1 MTWGQLG
8 ELVAAARQAPALS
21 RGRVT
26 QPVARGSLGPGLWS
40 TDTTGASIAAVTRDE
55 ALRIPSVHRGVD
67 LIASTIGSFPLRSYR
82 GRDEQPSTFLAQPE
96 ASFPAS
102 FTIGQTVRDL
112 IFDGVAYWLVKDR
125 DADGYPALVERV
137 APWEVSADLGG
148 TVLAA
153 GRSAAASDL
162 IVFVGP
168 DTDWTATG
176 GLLARGL
183 CATAARTIRT
193 AQRLEEAAA
202 RYAFNEVPY
211 GSLRLEDGAEE
222 LDDLDIEALLAAW
235 EAARRRRATAYLP
248 TGIRYDPVTGPNP
261 EQLQLSE
268 ARQYIASE
276 VARHLNLPPRY
287 VGASAG
293 DSMTYNSQ
301 AADRRDLVDLGLRP
315 IITAVQSVLS
325 MGHVTPRGQEVR
337 LDASDFIASDPK
349 DQADVFNSY
358 IASGV
363 TDTEEVRAWLK
374 LPPRT
379 PSSLPSQSSASALR
393 RVIRLGSSAGPSH
406 SASPPSPPWTAPAT
420 DSPGRPAT
428 TPSALSL
435 SVSTTTRRLSAK
447 LPRWR

>member
-1 MTWGQLG
+1 MTWGQLASA
-8 ELVAAARQAPALS
+8 VAASKPALA
-21 RGRVT
+21 RGKGT
-26 QPVARGSLGPGLWS
+26 QPVARGVMGPGLWS
-40 TDTTGASIAAVTRDE
+40 TDTTGASIATVTRDE
-55 ALRIPSVHRGVD
+55 ALRVPAVHRGVD

-82 GRDEQPSTFLAQPE
+82 GRDEEPSTFLAQPE
-96 ASFPAS
+96 RNFPAS

-112 IFDGVAYWLVKDR
+112 LFDGVAYWVVTAR
-125 DADGYPALVERV
+125 DADGYPAEVERV
-137 APWEVSADLGG
+137 GPWEVSADLGG
-148 TVLAA
+148 TVIAA
-153 GRSAAASDL
+153 GRSVPAGNL
-162 IVFVGP
+162 IVFAGP

-202 RYAFNEVPY
+202 RYAWNEIPY
-211 GSLRLEDGAEE
+211 GSLTLEDGAEE
-222 LDDLDIEALLAAW
+222 LDDPDVEELLAAW
-235 EAARRRRATAYLP
+235 ESARRLRATAYLP
-248 TGIRYDPVTGPNP
+248 AGVKYNPVTGPNP

-268 ARQYIASE
+268 ARQYIAAE

-315 IITAVQSVLS
+315 IITAIQSVLS

-337 LDASDFIASDPK
+337 LDSSDFVASDPK
-349 DQADVFNSY
+349 DQADVYNAY

-374 LPPRT
+374 LPPR
-379 PSSLPSQSSASALR
+379 
-393 RVIRLGSSAGPSH
+393 
-406 SASPPSPPWTAPAT
+406 
-420 DSPGRPAT
+420 
-428 TPSALSL
+428 
-435 SVSTTTRRLSAK
+435 SVS
-447 LPRWR
+447 P